1 MYRTVVITGASSG
14 IGEAL
19 AIEIASVS
27 HHLVLVARRQE
38 LLVDLSVRLLRLHP
52 DLRVTVLL
60 ADLSES
66 GGAKMLWQQ
75 YAALKCKDLDVW
87 VNNAGFGSYG
97 PFSEADM
104 ERDVAMLS
112 VNVSS
117 LTILSKFAL
126 CDMASRCNGHL
137 LNVASVAAWQ
147 PGPGMA
153 VYYASKAYV
162 LRFTQ
167 ALSQE
172 MRYSGVSCHALC
184 PGNTR
189 TAFHSIA
196 GTSRSKFLQ
205 RMAASSPQQVARA
218 ALRGL
223 QTHRDVI
230 FASWMDRVLT
240 TVVSWLPASL
250 VVRLSERVL
259 KT

>member
-19 AIEIASVS
+19 SFDMASVS
-27 HHLVLVARRQE
+27 HHLVLVARRRE
-38 LLVDLSVRLLRLHP
+38 LLEALSGRLAKLHP
-52 DLRVTVLL
+52 DLKVTVLL
-60 ADLSES
+60 ADLSTS
-66 GGAKMLWQQ
+66 DGAELLWRE
-75 YAALKCKDLDVW
+75 YAALNCNDLDVW

-97 PFSEADM
+97 PFSEADG
-104 ERDVAMLS
+104 ERDVAMLN
-112 VNVSS
+112 VNVTS
-117 LTILSKFAL
+117 LTLLSKFAL
-126 CDMASRCNGHL
+126 RDMASRRSGHL

-172 MRYSGVSCHALC
+172 MRHSGVSCHALC

-189 TAFHSIA
+189 TAFHAIA

-205 RMAASSPQQVARA
+205 RMAASSPQQVAQA
-218 ALRGL
+218 ALRGM
-223 QTHRDVI
+223 QANRDVI
-230 FASWMDRVLT
+230 FASWLDRVMT
-240 TVVSWLPASL
+240 TVVGWLPAPL

>member
-19 AIEIASVS
+19 AIEMASVS
-27 HHLVLVARRQE
+27 LHLVLVARRQE
-38 LLVDLSVRLLRLHP
+38 LLVDLSARLVKQHP

-60 ADLSES
+60 ADLSAS
-66 GGAKMLWQQ
+66 DGAEQLWRQ
-75 YAALKCKDLDVW
+75 YAALNCNDLDVW

-97 PFSEADM
+97 PFSEANM
-104 ERDVAMLS
+104 ARDVAMLN
-112 VNVSS
+112 VNISS

-126 CDMASRCNGHL
+126 RDMASRRSGHL

-172 MRYSGVSCHALC
+172 MRHSGVACHALC

-189 TAFHSIA
+189 TAFHAIA

-205 RMAASSPQQVARA
+205 RMAASSPELVARA
-218 ALRGL
+218 ALRGI

-230 FASWMDRVLT
+230 FATWLDRVLT
-240 TVVSWLPASL
+240 TVAGWLPASL